1 MSKITPGRYWRA
13 ASSAG
18 LLFVLML
25 LLATACTRREAF
37 PEDSEEPLEEIAEGE
52 EAPAKYDGVLL
63 AQVVFDS
70 VDYIV
75 DRRDLLQ
82 PFIQEFG
89 DGTVV
94 DKVMI
99 RKVQETKKDKPAYYL
114 VGLGIRNGAFK
125 SMALQLD
132 VASDNS
138 LYLSSKSP
146 KYVCNAGPGCEFCYF
161 TFVGNKITGCEC
173 STRAAGNNC
182 GYKVTESNELL
193 SRSRLRQVER
203 SAQKP

>member
-1 MSKITPGRYWRA
+1 MRNTTLSLNWPATFLK
-13 ASSAG
+13 AG
-18 LLFVLML
+18 FLFAFIL
-25 LLATACTRREAF
+25 LLSSACTRREAF
-37 PEDSEEPLEEIAEGE
+37 PEESDDPDELAEGE
-52 EAPAKYDGVLL
+52 EAPEKYDGVLL

-75 DRRDLLQ
+75 DRKNLLQ

-99 RKVQETKKDKPAYYL
+99 RKVQETKKDKPGYYL
-114 VGLGIRNGAFK
+114 VGLGIRNGSFK

-132 VASDNS
+132 VTSDNS
-138 LYLSSKSP
+138 LYLSSKSQ
-146 KYVCNAGPGCEFCYF
+146 KYMCNAGPGCSFCYF

-173 STRAAGNNC
+173 SSRAAGNNC
-182 GYKVTESNELL
+182 GFKSSENNALL
-193 SRSRLRQVER
+193 NNTRIKQLER
-203 SAQKP
+203 SSQ

>member
-1 MSKITPGRYWRA
+1 
-13 ASSAG
+13 
-18 LLFVLML
+18 ML
-25 LLATACTRREAF
+25 LVVSACTRREAF
-37 PEDSEEPLEEIAEGE
+37 PEDSEEPLEEVAEGE

-99 RKVQETKKDKPAYYL
+99 RKVQETKNDKPAYYL

-132 VASDNS
+132 VAPDNS

-146 KYVCNAGPGCEFCYF
+146 KYMCNAGPGCEFCYF

-173 STRAAGNNC
+173 SARAAGNNC
-182 GYKVTESNELL
+182 GYKVTESNEML

-203 SAQKP
+203 SSQKP

>member
-1 MSKITPGRYWRA
+1 IE
-13 ASSAG
+13 
-18 LLFVLML
+18 V
-25 LLATACTRREAF
+25 
-37 PEDSEEPLEEIAEGE
+37 AEGE
-52 EAPAKYDGVLL
+52 EAPAKYSGVLL

-75 DRRDLLQ
+75 DRKDLLQ
-82 PFIQEFG
+82 PFIKEFG

-99 RKVQETKKDKPAYYL
+99 RKVQETKNDKPGYYL
-114 VGLGIRNGAFK
+114 VGLGIRNGAFR

-138 LYLSSKSP
+138 LYLSSNSS
-146 KYVCNAGPGCEFCYF
+146 KYICNAGPGCEFCYF

-173 STRAAGNNC
+173 ATRAAGNNC
-182 GYKVTESNELL
+182 GYKTTENNELL
-193 SRSRLRQVER
+193 SNSRLKQVER
-203 SAQKP
+203 SSQRPNPNP